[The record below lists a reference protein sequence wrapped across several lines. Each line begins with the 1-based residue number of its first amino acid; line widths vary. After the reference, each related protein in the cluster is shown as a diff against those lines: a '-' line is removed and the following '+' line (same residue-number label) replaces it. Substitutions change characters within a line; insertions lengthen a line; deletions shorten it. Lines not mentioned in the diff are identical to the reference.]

1 MQALRGLLV
10 HAFSGRR
17 RVGDFQY
24 YLDRTSAV
32 EEGFVLH
39 TISLDLVVDACW
51 GDVSR
56 VETRQFWLH
65 GIRAGYVTSLLAGP
79 PCETW
84 SKARGVAV
92 PGRRCPRVLRLLEAL
107 WGMDSLS
114 LRELRQ
120 LGVGN
125 LLLLFTVEALV
136 HLALVG
142 GHGILEHPAIPDEE
156 EKASIWRLPLIATLL
171 TWPDFRTVRLAQG
184 LWGAASPKPTMLLAL
199 NMPDLEHHLR
209 AWQTAQDL
217 PRGASIGVDSSG
229 QWATTKLKE
238 YPPALCGGLSSA
250 FLAAQRA
257 HATDPAL
264 LISQEFI
271 SRCLTME
278 VSDFGDV
285 IGKDYAG

>member
-1 MQALRGLLV
+1 
-10 HAFSGRR
+10 
-17 RVGDFQY
+17 
-24 YLDRTSAV
+24 
-32 EEGFVLH
+32 
-39 TISLDLVVDACW
+39 
-51 GDVSR
+51 
-56 VETRQFWLH
+56 
-65 GIRAGYVTSLLAGP
+65 
-79 PCETW
+79 
-84 SKARGVAV
+84 
-92 PGRRCPRVLRLLEAL
+92 
-107 WGMDSLS
+107 MDSLS

-136 HLALVG
+136 HLALAG
-142 GHGILEHPAIPDEE
+142 GHGILEHPAIADEE

-264 LISQEFI
+264 VISQEFI